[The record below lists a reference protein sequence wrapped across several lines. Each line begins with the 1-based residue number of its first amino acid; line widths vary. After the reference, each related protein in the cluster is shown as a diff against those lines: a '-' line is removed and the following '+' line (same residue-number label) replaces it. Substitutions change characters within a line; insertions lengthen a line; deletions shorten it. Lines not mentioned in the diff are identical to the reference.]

1 MELYFTG
8 HCRSARGRLQSD
20 MIFHQSRESCAMLV
34 QRSLGMASEG
44 KKERVRGLL
53 RTVILHHTQV
63 LGMKSPWK
71 NRHTSNTPLDISA
84 FPSLCCW
91 FSLFPLSLYLCISFT
106 LLLGI
111 SYKLPLSVSV
121 MRSLTCSC
129 FFCFFCPFFISWKS
143 SVTASC
149 VISAVAVVRFY
160 LFTLL
165 PFSPSAPSQLLPPLL
180 AKLGAPPAWQRCHKR
195 AVFIRL
201 MEWVNNIAPTPPHHP
216 APARTRSG
224 GTGSHHR
231 ACRLLLSLCRRSSCK

>member
-20 MIFHQSRESCAMLV
+20 MIFHQSRERCAMLV

-44 KKERVRGLL
+44 KKEWVRGLL

-84 FPSLCCW
+84 FPSLCCC

-106 LLLGI
+106 LLLSI

-121 MRSLTCSC
+121 MHFLSLTCPRFFFYFLEVICYSGVCNFCSGSC
-129 FFCFFCPFFISWKS
+129 LILSFYSTTLFPLCAF
-143 SVTASC
+143 TASSPTSGKVGC
-149 VISAVAVVRFY
+149 SA
-160 LFTLL
+160 
-165 PFSPSAPSQLLPPLL
+165 
-180 AKLGAPPAWQRCHKR
+180 C
-195 AVFIRL
+195 
-201 MEWVNNIAPTPPHHP
+201 
-216 APARTRSG
+216 
-224 GTGSHHR
+224 
-231 ACRLLLSLCRRSSCK
+231 

>member
-44 KKERVRGLL
+44 KKERVIGLL

-63 LGMKSPWK
+63 LGWK
-71 NRHTSNTPLDISA
+71 VHERTRHTSNTPLDISA
-84 FPSLCCW
+84 FPSLCCC

-121 MRSLTCSC
+121 MRSLALTCSR
-129 FFCFFCPFFISWKS
+129 FFLFSLSFFYFLEVICNSLVCNFCSGSCLILSFYSTTLFPLCPF
-143 SVTASC
+143 TAS
-149 VISAVAVVRFY
+149 
-160 LFTLL
+160 
-165 PFSPSAPSQLLPPLL
+165 SP
-180 AKLGAPPAWQRCHKR
+180 
-195 AVFIRL
+195 
-201 MEWVNNIAPTPPHHP
+201 T
-216 APARTRSG
+216 SG
-224 GTGSHHR
+224 KVG
-231 ACRLLLSLCRRSSCK
+231 CSSCLTEMSQESCIY